1 MINFLVFW
9 SIAATIF
16 AAEENFRS
24 SYLITRENKRLE
36 GHAVKKVDSTSFMLC
51 SQSCL
56 RHSWC
61 TSTNFIESFGKS
73 GTEGNCELQTH
84 DFFSIN
90 DDTKL
95 IDQPG
100 ATFSMFLKGCLLTGC
115 LNGGSCVFNE
125 EKETFACACKV
136 PWSGEKCE
144 LDNWKKI
151 NIVPVCFGA
160 RNDSYGTFHITE
172 SGLIN
177 TFKLV
182 HINGSVLCSE
192 DVLPSYWGCNHTN
205 YGNTTLLTVITFQNR
220 TALWLADYKMGEPRK
235 CKYSYGIKGTGVNA
249 TELVFN
255 ELPSPISAFVGQE
268 FQIWFGQDL
277 ANCTEYNNSGQTCV
291 DVYAL
296 YASTR

>member
-1 MINFLVFW
+1 MHGKPLGPDRVARVVFPIQILLILSGRCNRYFRAVPGKILFFQKNCFHVYRNRLWKFL
-9 SIAATIF
+9 S
-16 AAEENFRS
+16 
-24 SYLITRENKRLE
+24 
-36 GHAVKKVDSTSFMLC
+36 
-51 SQSCL
+51 
-56 RHSWC
+56 
-61 TSTNFIESFGKS
+61 
-73 GTEGNCELQTH
+73 
-84 DFFSIN
+84 
-90 DDTKL
+90 
-95 IDQPG
+95 
-100 ATFSMFLKGCLLTGC
+100 
-115 LNGGSCVFNE
+115 
-125 EKETFACACKV
+125 
-136 PWSGEKCE
+136 
-144 LDNWKKI
+144 DNWKKI
-151 NIVPVCFGA
+151 NIAPVCFGA
-160 RNDSYGTFHITE
+160 RNDSYGTIHITD

-220 TALWLADYKMGEPRK
+220 TALWLADYKTGGPRT